1 MLKDGIKT
9 NNINNFIPKYIIMNQ
24 DTFFQRNSFASST
37 SRGLIAGFLG
47 GLAGTAVKSII
58 EQFLPVRKIEQQSAQ
73 IKIVD
78 DLSIQITGSPISK
91 EHEILAEQLVNFPI
105 GSSIGAA
112 YGYGKKDKDEFRLT
126 DGVLLG
132 ASTWFTTHETS
143 LPMLGLES
151 KPKNIPIKMQANE
164 LFAHVLFGITTEL
177 VRSYVNERLKRQ

>member
-1 MLKDGIKT
+1 MD
-9 NNINNFIPKYIIMNQ
+9 Q
-24 DTFFQRNSFASST
+24 DNFFQRNTFAAST

-47 GLAGTAVKSII
+47 GLAGTAIKSMI
-58 EQFLPVRKIEQQSAQ
+58 EQFLTVRKIEQRSAQ

-78 DLSIQITGSPISK
+78 NLSIKITGSPISK
-91 EHEILAEQLVNFPI
+91 EHEILAEQLVSFPI
-105 GSSIGAA
+105 GSIIGAA
-112 YGYGKKDKDEFRLT
+112 YGYGKKDKDEYRLS

-151 KPKNIPIKMQANE
+151 KPKNIPIRMQANE

-177 VRSYVNERLKRQ
+177 IRSYVNERLKRQ

>member
-1 MLKDGIKT
+1 
-9 NNINNFIPKYIIMNQ
+9 MNQ
-24 DTFFQRNSFASST
+24 DSFFHSNSFASST
-37 SRGLIAGFLG
+37 SRGLISGFLG
-47 GLAGTAVKSII
+47 GLAGTAVKSIV
-58 EQFLPVRKIEQQSAQ
+58 EEFLPVRKIEQRSAQ
-73 IKIVD
+73 IKLID
-78 DLSIQITGSPISK
+78 NLSTKILGSPISRD
-91 EHEILAEQLVNFPI
+91 HEALAEQLVNFPI

-126 DGVLLG
+126 DGVILG

-177 VRSYVNERLKRQ
+177 VRNFVNKRLKRL